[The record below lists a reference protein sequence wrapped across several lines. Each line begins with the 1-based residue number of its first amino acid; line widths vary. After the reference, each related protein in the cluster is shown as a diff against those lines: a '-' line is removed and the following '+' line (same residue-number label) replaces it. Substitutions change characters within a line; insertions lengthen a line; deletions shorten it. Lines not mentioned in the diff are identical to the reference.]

1 MKLDQLDTKMH
12 FLHSDPEKAAA
23 ALCDQDVLGTLNPL
37 MIVLANCHK
46 NDFKW
51 GDGVSR
57 WIEEDGLNYHWLGY
71 FAERLNARL
80 PSSEKHNHFYS
91 EIMSLRRAVPERLR
105 CIALTPFPLLVL
117 DQNVRPHLNDRDPSS
132 TLPVRLAAY
141 RADYVLSRHSYAE
154 WTTAKP
160 PGWFFRLA
168 NTILS
173 EGDRSA
179 FLLRVQPAGPDD
191 SDDKGVGES
200 ERKAVRD
207 GPAGEIDGGTGGKFV
222 IW

>member
-1 MKLDQLDTKMH
+1 MH

-23 ALCDQDVLGTLNPL
+23 ALCDQDVEKYLQICLERL
-37 MIVLANCHK
+37 DIVQKGGGPTDIC
-46 NDFKW
+46 
-51 GDGVSR
+51 R
-57 WIEEDGLNYHWLGY
+57 WLEQDGLNYHWLGY
-71 FAERLNARL
+71 FCERLQHRL
-80 PSSEKHNHFYS
+80 PGSTYHSEV
-91 EIMSLRRAVPERLR
+91 MSLRRTVPERLR
-105 CIALTPFPLLVL
+105 CIALTSFPLLVL
-117 DQNVRPHLNDRDPSS
+117 DQNTRPHLNDRDPSS
-132 TLPVRLAAY
+132 TFPVRIAAY
-141 RADYVLSRHSYAE
+141 RADYVLSRHGYAE
-154 WTTAKP
+154 WTTSKP

-168 NTILS
+168 NTILP
-173 EGDRSA
+173 ERDRSA